1 MSTERRRN
9 ADGGRRR
16 ADGPDDGPRGDGGR
30 RRAGGPPRE
39 ERAGGR
45 RRPDSEDG
53 LRGDDRPAPRS
64 RRARP
69 PGDEARS
76 EGRPRP
82 EGGRRRAEG
91 ERPRRPD
98 GERRRRPE
106 GDGER
111 PRRRPDD
118 PRSRR
123 PEDGDRP
130 RRRPDDPRAG
140 GRRRSEGPRDP
151 RDREHGSRSEGRRSG
166 GRGARAAAASG
177 GRGGR
182 GGGGGRRR
190 PREDEPDDRPWF
202 KRFLSKAW
210 KPALAFCGLMIIAGV
225 AAFAVLYAMAPDP
238 EELEK
243 NAEKDASATQILW
256 AATGDA
262 EKGEVALTTGEVQR
276 VAIQREDIPEEV
288 VDGVL
293 AAEQATF
300 YEDPGINIKGIG
312 RAILSGGDAGGGS
325 TITQQMARN
334 YYSDLDGDPPLTRK
348 IREIFISIKLGQK
361 VPPDEILTTYLNTI
375 YFGRGAS
382 GIEMAAQKYFG
393 KSVSELD
400 RAEGAYLGIIIQ
412 MPSNFENPE
421 PDSWTANYL
430 DKERWPYVQRQL
442 AAMYENTGGE
452 RGLPEAEAQQ
462 LEVPDSI
469 IPYEPEADLDD
480 PRQGYIRQAVINEVE
495 RRYSERNITG
505 ADIATKGLVIQTS
518 LDPDLMTAAEEA
530 FDVLPE
536 SAADDTMH
544 GLTAVDPSTG
554 EIVAF
559 NGGPDVSTVINNSLV
574 HQTQAGSAYK
584 PYVLARALADDIGLR
599 SQFNG
604 DSGLEFPGLASPV
617 INSGEVDYGEVD
629 LIQSTADSVNTSYV
643 DLAIKVDPGRVDE
656 LAVEMGVH
664 PDRQTTSQVGPLV
677 ALGTH
682 QVNALDMAS
691 GYATFAAEGR
701 HFPAHM
707 VTQVTTADGEVID
720 PDDEAE
726 LESGTEVISQAVAA
740 DATYAMQQAVL
751 EGGAKE
757 AALSDGRPV
766 AGKTGTSSDAVSA
779 WFVGYTPQLSASV
792 GLSRAQG
799 DPLDFGPEI
808 GDVFGGTTS
817 AKVWK
822 AFMEVAMEGQEH
834 QQFPAPQWVGED
846 QRFLPTPTPSETP
859 EETDEPSDEPSE
871 TPSEEECVPGEPGCD
886 VEESPEDCH
895 WMDPDCNNEESPDP
909 DECGSWP
916 LPDCEDD
923 EEPNPGVPPPGSDQ
937 SNQANSNNS
946 LIRPRD

>member
-1 MSTERRRN
+1 
-9 ADGGRRR
+9 
-16 ADGPDDGPRGDGGR
+16 
-30 RRAGGPPRE
+30 
-39 ERAGGR
+39 
-45 RRPDSEDG
+45 
-53 LRGDDRPAPRS
+53 
-64 RRARP
+64 
-69 PGDEARS
+69 
-76 EGRPRP
+76 
-82 EGGRRRAEG
+82 
-91 ERPRRPD
+91 
-98 GERRRRPE
+98 
-106 GDGER
+106 
-111 PRRRPDD
+111 
-118 PRSRR
+118 
-123 PEDGDRP
+123 
-130 RRRPDDPRAG
+130 
-140 GRRRSEGPRDP
+140 
-151 RDREHGSRSEGRRSG
+151 
-166 GRGARAAAASG
+166 
-177 GRGGR
+177 
-182 GGGGGRRR
+182 
-190 PREDEPDDRPWF
+190 
-202 KRFLSKAW
+202 
-210 KPALAFCGLMIIAGV
+210 MIIAGV

-871 TPSEEECVPGEPGCD
+871 TPSEEECVPGEPGCEP
-886 VEESPEDCH
+886 EESPEECEWWEPGCDT
-895 WMDPDCNNEESPDP
+895 EESPDP
-909 DECGSWP
+909 DECDTIIGRP
-916 LPDCEDD
+916 AHCDD
-923 EEPNPGVPPPGSDQ
+923 EEPNPGGPPPGSDQ
-937 SNQANSNNS
+937 SNQANSSNS